1 MIVVS
6 EVVLAFL
13 KSAVK
18 FLWEYK
24 AWVVVGALIASTF
37 YYKEMLEF
45 EKGQHD
51 KTILEYKKKLSD
63 QQADWL
69 VQITEIQNTALSNY
83 SALQSA
89 MNDLQEKSNERN
101 KSIDKLSGDLNSL
114 SNGLSN
120 EIERAT
126 SNISSSNS
134 SGDSEYAE
142 SLRKLGRL
150 STECQAEVTR
160 LATTASREQE
170 AKVTLQEAW
179 KEVQDKYNNPTD
191 KYNN

>member
-6 EVVLAFL
+6 EIVLTFL
-13 KSAVK
+13 KSLVK

-24 AWVVVGALIASTF
+24 TWVMVCALIASTF

-45 EKGQHD
+45 EKEQHD

-63 QQADWL
+63 QQTDWL

-89 MNDLQEKSNERN
+89 MNNLQEKSNERN
-101 KSIDKLSGDLNSL
+101 KEINSL
-114 SNGLSN
+114 KSDLSDSSNRLS
-120 EIERAT
+120 EAIKERVG
-126 SNISSSNS
+126 SSSNS
-134 SGDSEYAE
+134 SGNSEYAE
-142 SLRKLGRL
+142 SLRVLGEV
-150 STECQAEVTR
+150 STECTAEVGR
-160 LATTASREQE
+160 LASEAARQEE

-179 KEVQDKYNNPTD
+179 KEVQDKYNNQ
-191 KYNN
+191 NE